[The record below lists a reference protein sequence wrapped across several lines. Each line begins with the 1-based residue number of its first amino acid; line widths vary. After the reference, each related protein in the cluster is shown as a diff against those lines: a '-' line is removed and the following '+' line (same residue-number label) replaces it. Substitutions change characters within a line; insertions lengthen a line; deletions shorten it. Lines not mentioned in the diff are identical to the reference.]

1 MLKDFLNHVR
11 LVNEE
16 PPLSKFNSYS
26 DISRF
31 THTPDGTTLH
41 VDLEVCPPR
50 GMKDSGDGTNCTFSN
65 RRGSV
70 RHCDGGV
77 REIPRRT
84 GDGRGQDARFLEDE
98 HAARHVLTLGS
109 GLAH

>member
-11 LVNEE
+11 LVNVE
-16 PPLSKFNSYS
+16 PALSKFNSYS
-26 DISRF
+26 DIPF
-31 THTPDGTTLH
+31 HTQTDGTTLR
-41 VDLEVCPPR
+41 VDLEVCPQR
-50 GMKDSGDGTNCTFSN
+50 GLKDNGDGTNCTFSN
-65 RRGSV
+65 RRGAI